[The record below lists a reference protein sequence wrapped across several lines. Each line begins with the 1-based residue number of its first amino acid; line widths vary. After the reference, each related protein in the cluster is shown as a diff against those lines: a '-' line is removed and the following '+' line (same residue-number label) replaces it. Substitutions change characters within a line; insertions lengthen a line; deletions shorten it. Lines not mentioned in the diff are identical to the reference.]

1 MQNKPGAHLKKITDR
16 AKQIRRAHPNTKWI
30 SAVKKASEE
39 IRTGKKVG
47 SVKKKAAK
55 ETVTKKTVIKKTV
68 NKKRIS
74 GVATEHRI
82 YTVRDSYEQMVKND
96 LKTIDNIKS
105 DKNLTP
111 AQRKVDLKKW
121 RKCLAHDKKMLR
133 QQNSH
138 INAMLR

>member
-1 MQNKPGAHLKKITDR
+1 MAKSTALNKITAE
-16 AKQIRRAHPNTKWI
+16 AKRIRKQHPNMKWTDC
-30 SAVKKASEE
+30 VKKAGVKY
-39 IRTGKKVG
+39 RAG
-47 SVKKKAAK
+47 SIGSKPAK